1 MCHFSSSI
9 EMIQFKKR
17 ERERRRNAI
26 SRKTAL
32 SLKKCVPRL
41 QRGASR
47 GLGTG
52 NAVAP
57 ELSLGPVFSRTGAEA
72 TDCPSE
78 DQPQRLGA
86 GWGELPANHLQ
97 AHSLQAPGGRSGPAG
112 RSARVRISSRQLGL
126 NILSSKRF
134 YEPPAAQGDP
144 SGGRKPFLSE
154 QMRLRVVPPPPRAAL
169 GP

>member
-1 MCHFSSSI
+1 MYPDYNVGPPEAWGQEMQSPQSSVL
-9 EMIQFKKR
+9 
-17 ERERRRNAI
+17 A
-26 SRKTAL
+26 
-32 SLKKCVPRL
+32 
-41 QRGASR
+41 
-47 GLGTG
+47 
-52 NAVAP
+52 
-57 ELSLGPVFSRTGAEA
+57 PVFSRTGAEA

-144 SGGRKPFLSE
+144 SGRRKPFLSE
-154 QMRLRVVPPPPRAAL
+154 QMRLRVVPPHPL
-169 GP
+169 LLSGPEGNSYHKPSNFWTLQGF